1 MNIQDVTGFNTVQYN
16 ALLEQAEARGV
27 SSSTVDSALLS
38 ALQAGRDFSV
48 AVGQATASLP
58 ELAAPTTSS
67 MPNPKDWVGLPS
79 PGAMFASVI
88 LQDAAEQR
96 RVNRSIIQAQGT
108 QIVDLMEQQA
118 DKIEQ
123 GAMQKF
129 ACAVAGAAVN
139 MAAGAVSLG
148 VAAAGVG
155 RTDAGKLTLRPDSNP
170 NAVVANP
177 VTGSKINDQFTAS
190 FVQSVSTLISSAGT
204 IISSGGD
211 YAQGLRSAE
220 AKRLEAEQ
228 EQIRT
233 MMEQT
238 KQTNDAL
245 KDLIAK
251 SLDFMNAMQAN
262 MNQTRTRILG

>member
-1 MNIQDVTGFNTVQYN
+1 MSNIQNVAGFNAVQYN

-27 SSSTVDSALLS
+27 FSSRVDSALLS
-38 ALQAGRDFSV
+38 AIQAGKDFSA
-48 AVGQATASLP
+48 AVGNVTASLP
-58 ELAAPTTSS
+58 ELAAPTTSA

-79 PGAMFASVI
+79 PGALFASVI

-96 RVNRSIIQAQGT
+96 RTNRSIIQAQGL

-139 MAAGAVSLG
+139 MAAGAASMG
-148 VAAAGVG
+148 IAAAGVG
-155 RTDAGKLTLRPDSNP
+155 RNTETGKLDFQAGGAADGQLTA
-170 NAVVANP
+170 AV
-177 VTGSKINDQFTAS
+177 S
-190 FVQSVSTLISSAGT
+190 QSISTMISSVGT

-238 KQTNDAL
+238 RQTNDAL
-245 KDLIAK
+245 KDLISK
-251 SLDFMNAMQAN
+251 SLDFMNSIQAN
-262 MNQTRTRILG
+262 MNQTRTKILG

>member
-1 MNIQDVTGFNTVQYN
+1 MNIQDVTGFNSVQYN

-27 SSSTVDSALLS
+27 SSSKVDSALLS
-38 ALQAGRDFSV
+38 AIQEGRDFSS
-48 AVGQATASLP
+48 AVGQVTANLP
-58 ELAAPTTSS
+58 ELATPTTSS

-79 PGAMFASVI
+79 PGALFAGVI

-96 RVNRSIIQAQGT
+96 RANRSIIQAQGL

-139 MAAGAVSLG
+139 MAAGAVSIG
-148 VAAAGVG
+148 VAASGVAKSKESG
-155 RTDAGKLTLRPDSNP
+155 KLDFHAGKDADPQL
-170 NAVVANP
+170 
-177 VTGSKINDQFTAS
+177 TAS
-190 FVQSVSTLISSAGT
+190 VSQALSTMVSSVGT
-204 IISSGGD
+204 MISSGGD

-220 AKRLEAEQ
+220 AKRLEARQ

-238 KQTNDAL
+238 RQTNDAL
-245 KDLIAK
+245 KDLVSK
-251 SLDFMNAMQAN
+251 SLDFMSAMQAN

>member
-1 MNIQDVTGFNTVQYN
+1 MLMNIQDATGFNSVQYN

-27 SSSTVDSALLS
+27 SSSRVDSALLS
-38 ALQAGRDFSV
+38 AIQAGKDSSA
-48 AVGQATASLP
+48 AVGQVTATLP
-58 ELAAPTTSS
+58 ELATPTTNS

-79 PGAMFASVI
+79 PGALFASVI

-96 RVNRSIIQAQGT
+96 RTNRSIIQAQGL

-129 ACAVAGAAVN
+129 ACAVAGAVVN
-139 MAAGAVSLG
+139 MAAGAASMG
-148 VAAAGVG
+148 IAAAGVG
-155 RTDAGKLTLRPDSNP
+155 RNTETGKLDFQAGGAADGQLTA
-170 NAVVANP
+170 AV
-177 VTGSKINDQFTAS
+177 S
-190 FVQSVSTLISSAGT
+190 QSISTMISSVGT

-220 AKRLEAEQ
+220 AKRLEAQQ

-238 KQTNDAL
+238 RQTNDAL
-245 KDLIAK
+245 KDLVSK
-251 SLDFMNAMQAN
+251 SLDFMNSMQAN
-262 MNQTRTRILG
+262 MNQTRTKILG

>member
-1 MNIQDVTGFNTVQYN
+1 M
-16 ALLEQAEARGV
+16 
-27 SSSTVDSALLS
+27 
-38 ALQAGRDFSV
+38 
-48 AVGQATASLP
+48 
-58 ELAAPTTSS
+58 
-67 MPNPKDWVGLPS
+67 GLPS
-79 PGAMFASVI
+79 PGAIFASVI

-96 RVNRSIIQAQGT
+96 RTNRSIIQAQGT
-108 QIVDLMEQQA
+108 QIVGLMEDQA

-129 ACAVAGAAVN
+129 ACAVAGAVVN
-139 MAAGAVSLG
+139 MAAGAASIG
-148 VAAAGVG
+148 VASSGTNAQLAA
-155 RTDAGKLTLRPDSNP
+155 AK
-170 NAVVANP
+170 AQA
-177 VTGSKINDQFTAS
+177 
-190 FVQSVSTLISSAGT
+190 VSTMISSAGT

-228 EQIRT
+228 EQVRT

-262 MNQTRTRILG
+262 MNQTRTKILG

>member
-1 MNIQDVTGFNTVQYN
+1 MNIQDVTGFNAVQYN
-16 ALLEQAEARGV
+16 ALVEQAEARGV
-27 SSSTVDSALLS
+27 SSSKVDEALL
-38 ALQAGRDFSV
+38 AAVQAGKDFS
-48 AVGQATASLP
+48 ASVGHVTGSLP

-79 PGAMFASVI
+79 PGAIFASVI

-96 RVNRSIIQAQGT
+96 RTNRSIIQAQGT
-108 QIVDLMEQQA
+108 QIVGLMEDQA

-123 GAMQKF
+123 GAMQNF
-129 ACAVAGAAVN
+129 ACAVAGAVVN
-139 MAAGAVSLG
+139 MAAGAASIG
-148 VAAAGVG
+148 VASSGTNAQLAA
-155 RTDAGKLTLRPDSNP
+155 AK
-170 NAVVANP
+170 AQA
-177 VTGSKINDQFTAS
+177 
-190 FVQSVSTLISSAGT
+190 VSTMISSAGT

-228 EQIRT
+228 EQVRT

-262 MNQTRTRILG
+262 MNQTRTKILG